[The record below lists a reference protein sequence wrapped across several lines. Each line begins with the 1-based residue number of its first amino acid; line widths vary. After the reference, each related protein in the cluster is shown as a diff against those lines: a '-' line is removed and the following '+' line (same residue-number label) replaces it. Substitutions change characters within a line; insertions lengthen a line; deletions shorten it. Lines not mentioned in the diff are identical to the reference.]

1 MLHVTSK
8 SKYICIRITIHVYIY
23 IIKQRLE
30 VIWKKIVEILGI
42 TIMTRNQT
50 LD

>member
-1 MLHVTSK
+1 MYTNNNT
-8 SKYICIRITIHVYIY
+8 CIYIY

>member
-1 MLHVTSK
+1 M
-8 SKYICIRITIHVYIY
+8 YIY

-30 VIWKKIVEILGI
+30 VIWKKIEEILGI